1 MNEITLADF
10 LAILKKCIVYVVI
23 VAIFC
28 AIGAFCFCK
37 FIATPTYQ
45 AHISFISTNS
55 GFASYDQDMETL
67 TSKISGTDVAAS
79 LQLMSTY
86 VDLLCSRELYALVK
100 EDTGLDYSEGDIK
113 EMVSVV
119 PRSQESLFIDVTV
132 TATNPE
138 HAIMIADSIYKIGGE
153 YMASQIT
160 YAYIKAVDDS
170 GNKAYQ
176 NYPNTSLTT
185 LAAAVL
191 GGGIVYIIALII
203 SLMDKTIK
211 GEKDFRDNYDI
222 PILGNIPNFRL
233 AAREEKK

>member
-1 MNEITLADF
+1 MSELTLTNL
-10 LAILKKCIVYVVI
+10 LAVLKKCIVYVVI
-23 VAIFC
+23 VAIVC

-45 AHISFISTNS
+45 ANISFISTNS
-55 GFASYDQDMETL
+55 GFASYDQDMETV

-86 VDLLCSRELYALVK
+86 VDLLRSKELYALVK
-100 EDTGLDYSEGDIK
+100 EDTGLDYSEGEIRQ
-113 EMVSVV
+113 MVSVV

-132 TATNPE
+132 TSTNPE
-138 HAIMIADSIYKIGGE
+138 HAIIIADSIYKLGGE

-170 GNKAYQ
+170 GNKVSQ
-176 NYPNTSLTT
+176 NYPNTPLTI
-185 LAAAVL
+185 LVAAVL
-191 GGGIVYIIALII
+191 GGGIVYAIALII

-211 GEKDFRDNYDI
+211 GEQDFSDNYDI